1 MSPMTSLTTFSHVS
15 ILESSMKSADAAFL
29 VVVTAVGVAAI
40 LGGAFYPG
48 QRIVVGLVFAAGLGL
63 AIFSGIGRLAVEERV
78 IFGFL
83 GWGVVTSVV
92 ASSAPLAAREVLTTW
107 LVASLVWLIAR
118 RVGPWAGRVG
128 LRIMTGV
135 ALVVAAGV
143 ALEVVGSRSLRVGGL
158 LENPNLTASLLVV
171 SIPALL
177 TMDGPRT
184 RRVLLIIGATLVA
197 GVVLTGSRAGL
208 LAVLA
213 AVAVA
218 FPRGRLRTLGL
229 GAGALGATAILV
241 WRFVSQ
247 PDILAWFRPSIW
259 AAVLRLWAEHPIVGV
274 GPGGLVDA
282 MGAMRILH
290 ADHVGQRQFLIA
302 YAESSPLA
310 VLVQTGVVG
319 FLLVL
324 VAVVLWLRGTQA
336 NGALASAPFRA
347 VLAAMAAMVAFHD
360 LITADIVLWWWA
372 VMLGL
377 MEASHLRG
385 RASEPGAVRKR
396 GIRATTSAMAVFIV
410 LWGIVEPSWAR
421 WLWRSGN
428 HDVTLVDR
436 AIRAEP
442 WYWVPLDW
450 RAKELFVNPTWDWKV
465 AGEALA
471 RSRGA
476 LDVRPGSGA
485 LWGGVALAQARV
497 VSDLGPWPDA
507 VSEARRAFS
516 RAAELEPHQPWYWLE
531 WARFERTMGRIDEAV
546 GLARRA
552 VAEEP
557 HAVRA
562 WLLIARL
569 ELDRGQVDAARRAL
583 STAQT
588 SVTMRGRHARNTYER
603 DLLYAPAWQFR
614 QLEEALQ

>member
-1 MSPMTSLTTFSHVS
+1 
-15 ILESSMKSADAAFL
+15 MKSADAAFL
-29 VVVTAVGVAAI
+29 TVVTAVAAAAI

-48 QRIVVGLVFAAGLGL
+48 QRIVVGLAFAVGLGL
-63 AIFSGIGRLAVEERV
+63 GVLSGIGRLAVEERV
-78 IFGFL
+78 LFGFL
-83 GWGVVTSVV
+83 AWGVVTVVV
-92 ASSAPLAAREVLTTW
+92 ASSAPLAGREVLTTW
-107 LVASLVWLIAR
+107 LVASMVWLVAR
-118 RVGPWAGRVG
+118 RVRPRAGLVALG
-128 LRIMTGV
+128 VITGA

-143 ALEVVGSRSLRVGGL
+143 VLEAVGSRSLRVGGL

-171 SIPALL
+171 SIPALFAV
-177 TMDGPRT
+177 DGLRHLQL
-184 RRVLLIIGATLVA
+184 RLVISAALVA

-213 AVAVA
+213 AFAVA
-218 FPRGRLRTLGL
+218 IPRGRLRTLGI
-229 GAGALGATAILV
+229 ATGALGATAILV

-310 VLVQTGVVG
+310 VLVQTGAVG

-324 VAVVLWLRGTQA
+324 TAVVLWLRGTRTT
-336 NGALASAPFRA
+336 GTLASAPFRA
-347 VLAAMAAMVAFHD
+347 ALAAMAAMAAFHD

-372 VMLGL
+372 AVLGI
-377 MEASHLRG
+377 MEAPNLRG
-385 RASEPGAVRKR
+385 RAAESSVVGKR
-396 GIRATTSAMAVFIV
+396 GARAATAAIFVYVV
-410 LWGIVEPSWAR
+410 LWGVVEPSWAR

-428 HDVTLVDR
+428 HDVALVDR
-436 AIRAEP
+436 TVRAEP

-450 RAKELFVNPTWDWKV
+450 RANELFAKTKWDWET
-465 AGEALA
+465 AGEAMT
-471 RSRGA
+471 RSREA
-476 LDVRPGSGA
+476 LDVRSGSGV
-485 LWGGVALAQARV
+485 LWGGVALTQARV

-507 VSEARRAFS
+507 VREARRAFS

-562 WLLIARL
+562 WLFIARL

-583 STAQT
+583 SIART
-588 SVTMRGRHARNTYER
+588 SFAMRARHNLNTYER
-603 DLLYAPAWQFR
+603 DLLDAPAWQFR
-614 QLEEALQ
+614 EIEEALQ

>member
-1 MSPMTSLTTFSHVS
+1 MSPMTSPKTFLRAS
-15 ILESSMKSADAAFL
+15 IAESSMKSADAACL
-29 VVVTAVGVAAI
+29 MVVTAVAAAAI

-48 QRIVVGLVFAAGLGL
+48 PRIAVGLAFAVGLGL
-63 AIFSGIGRLAVEERV
+63 AALSGIGRMAIEERV
-78 IFGFL
+78 LFAFL
-83 GWGVVTSVV
+83 GWAVVTVVV
-92 ASSAPLAAREVLTTW
+92 ASSAPLAGREVLTTW
-107 LVASLVWLIAR
+107 IVASMIWLVAR
-118 RVGPWAGRVG
+118 RVGASAGRVA
-128 LRIMTGV
+128 LRIIAGV

-143 ALEVVGSRSLRVGGL
+143 ALEAAGSRSLRVGGL

-171 SIPALL
+171 SIPALFAMNRFRRRWL
-177 TMDGPRT
+177 T
-184 RRVLLIIGATLVA
+184 LLLAAALVV

-218 FPRGRLRTLGL
+218 FPRGGTRTLGL
-229 GAGALGATAILV
+229 GVGVLGATAILV

-282 MGAMRILH
+282 VGAFRILH

-310 VLVQTGVVG
+310 VLVQTGMVG
-319 FLLVL
+319 LLLVL
-324 VAVVLWLRGTQA
+324 AAVVLWLRGERSKT
-336 NGALASAPFRA
+336 ALASAPFRA
-347 VLAAMAAMVAFHD
+347 VLAAMAAMAAFHD
-360 LITADIVLWWWA
+360 LITADVVLWWWA
-372 VMLGL
+372 AVLGL
-377 MEASHLRG
+377 MEAPHLLG
-385 RASEPGAVRKR
+385 GAPEDAAEGKM
-396 GIRATTSAMAVFIV
+396 GIRTAIAAMTVYVV
-410 LWGIVEPSWAR
+410 LWGMVEPSWAR
-421 WLWRSGN
+421 WLWRSGKQ
-428 HDVTLVDR
+428 DVALVDR
-436 AIRAEP
+436 AVRAEP
-442 WYWVPLDW
+442 GYWVPLDW
-450 RAKELFVNPTWDWKV
+450 RANQLLASTRWDWETAAEV
-465 AGEALA
+465 MA
-471 RSRGA
+471 RSRVAAG
-476 LDVRPGSGA
+476 VRPGSGA

-497 VSDLGPWPDA
+497 VSDLGRWPDA
-507 VSEARRAFS
+507 VREARKAFS

-531 WARFERTMGRIDEAV
+531 WARFERTMGRVDEAV

-562 WLLIARL
+562 WLFIARL
-569 ELDRGQVDAARRAL
+569 ELDRGQMDAARSAL
-583 STAQT
+583 STARA
-588 SVTMRGRHARNTYER
+588 SFAMRTRHARNTYER